1 MRCDTACNHEL
12 MLGYR
17 LTRRFVNDASLRGV
31 CAQDKNMTAG
41 EAPPGGGILP
51 GQAYV
56 ASKRM
61 LTMAGVRFRQYK
73 PRRPICI

>member
-1 MRCDTACNHEL
+1 
-12 MLGYR
+12 
-17 LTRRFVNDASLRGV
+17 
-31 CAQDKNMTAG
+31 MTAG
-41 EAPPGGGILP
+41 EAPPAGGILP

-61 LTMAGVRFRQYK
+61 LTMAGVGFRQYK